1 MALRSIEIT
10 LPEGKKEQIEEL
22 LSERKEA
29 LDVRMQHIIGVWKHP
44 VKGVMY
50 SRLS

>member
-10 LPEGKKEQIEEL
+10 IPEGKKEQIEEL

-44 VKGVMY
+44 PPGELGWM
-50 SRLS
+50 R

>member
-29 LDVRMQHIIGVWKHP
+29 LDVRMQHIIGSW
-44 VKGVMY
+44 G
-50 SRLS
+50 SRIYRLLNSVA